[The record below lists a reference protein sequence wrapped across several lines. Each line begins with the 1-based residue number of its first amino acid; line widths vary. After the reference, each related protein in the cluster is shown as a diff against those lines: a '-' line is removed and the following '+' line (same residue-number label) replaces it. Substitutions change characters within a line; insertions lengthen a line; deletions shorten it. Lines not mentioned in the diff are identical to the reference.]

1 MYPTLVPSTYLESHL
16 WFIEL
21 LAWWQ
26 GRVNA
31 TDLSRHF
38 AISRTQANKYMQRYR
53 ALFPDN
59 LDYCKTIKGFVPQ
72 PNFSLRCISG
82 DASEYLDWLDKQGST
97 VCNSSAH
104 SSHQFDH
111 QPITHTSLT
120 LPKRQVSPVIMRALV
135 SAIRTR
141 QRLEIGYVSLST
153 PDDQGRVI
161 QPHTFVKTGLRWHLR
176 AYCEKSSV
184 FKDFVLSRFRGEPE
198 LSGPARHDPAEDL
211 GWNTQ
216 ITLTLQPDPRLSA
229 AQRQIIE
236 HDYQMQNGEL
246 KLPVRAALA
255 QYLLQE
261 LQVSTKFLAGSGEAQ
276 QLVLVNRDE
285 VKPWLFDS

>member
-1 MYPTLVPSTYLESHL
+1 MWL
-16 WFIEL
+16 IEL

-38 AISRTQANKYMQRYR
+38 TISRTQANKYMQRYR
-53 ALFPDN
+53 ALFPHN
-59 LDYCKTIKGFVPQ
+59 LDYCKTSKGFVPQ
-72 PNFSLRCISG
+72 SNFSLRCISG
-82 DASEYLDWLDKQGST
+82 DASEYLDWLDQQGLT
-97 VCNSSAH
+97 VFNTSGRNSQQSD
-104 SSHQFDH
+104 Q

-120 LPKRQVSPVIMRALV
+120 LPKRQVSPLIMRALV

-176 AYCEKSSV
+176 AYDEGHKA
-184 FKDFVLSRFRGEPE
+184 FRDFVLSRFRGEPV
-198 LSGPARHDPAEDL
+198 LSGPATHAQCQDSS
-211 GWNTQ
+211 WNTQ
-216 ITLTLQPDPRLSA
+216 VELIFEPDPRLSH
-229 AQRQIIE
+229 AQRQVIE
-236 HDYQMQNGEL
+236 HDYQMQNRQL
-246 KLPVRAALA
+246 RLITRAALA

-261 LQVSTKFLAGSGEAQ
+261 MQVSTKVLAGSGAAQ
-276 QLVLVNRDE
+276 QLILVNIDDI
-285 VKPWLFDS
+285 KPWLFDS